1 MPLNKQLKLKIH
13 ESLAAVLPVSLIV
26 LALCAFVV
34 PVDLSTLCLFLA
46 GAALLILGMGFF
58 TLGADMAMMPIGEL
72 VGTLTRTRKL
82 WLILAGWFLIGVLVT
97 VAEPDLAVL
106 ARQTPAV
113 PDMVLILTVAAGV
126 GLFLVLSFLRILL
139 GFLLG
144 VLFGTALAGLC
155 WRFRLIDALA
165 RPLLGVL
172 KSTPVASF
180 IILALVWVKTTW
192 LATVI
197 SFIMVLPLIYANVRE
212 GIDSADR
219 QLLEMARGFRLSR
232 RKTFRYCYLP
242 AILPFFLSAISSALG
257 FAWKSGIAAEV
268 LGRPARA
275 IGSQIYDSKIYLE
288 TPDLFAW
295 TLVVIL
301 LSVLLERL
309 AVRFVRWAGKRSMR
323 VRL

>member
-1 MPLNKQLKLKIH
+1 MTTSTTRDKNTRLSP
-13 ESLAAVLPVSLIV
+13 
-26 LALCAFVV
+26 ALR
-34 PVDLSTLCLFLA
+34 
-46 GAALLILGMGFF
+46 
-58 TLGADMAMMPIGEL
+58 LGAVAVWLLLWQLASMA
-72 VGTLTRTRKL
+72 VGLPL
-82 WLILAGWFLIGVLVT
+82 LL
-97 VAEPDLAVL
+97 PSPLAVL
-106 ARQTPAV
+106 LRLGQLCTRA
-113 PDMVLILTVAAGV
+113 DFWLTVASS
-126 GLFLVLSFLRILL
+126 LLRILL

-219 QLLEMARGFRLSR
+219 QLLEMAQVFRLSR

-242 AILPFFLSAISSALG
+242 AILPFFLSAVSSALG

>member
-1 MPLNKQLKLKIH
+1 MTTSTTRDKNTRLSP
-13 ESLAAVLPVSLIV
+13 
-26 LALCAFVV
+26 ALR
-34 PVDLSTLCLFLA
+34 
-46 GAALLILGMGFF
+46 
-58 TLGADMAMMPIGEL
+58 LGAVAVWLLLWQLASMA
-72 VGTLTRTRKL
+72 VGLPL
-82 WLILAGWFLIGVLVT
+82 LL
-97 VAEPDLAVL
+97 PSPLAVL
-106 ARQTPAV
+106 LRLGQLCTGA
-113 PDMVLILTVAAGV
+113 DFWLTVASS
-126 GLFLVLSFLRILL
+126 LLRILL

-155 WRFRLIDALA
+155 WRFRLADALA

-219 QLLEMARGFRLSR
+219 QLLEMAQVFRLSR

>member
-1 MPLNKQLKLKIH
+1 MTTSTTRDKNTRLSP
-13 ESLAAVLPVSLIV
+13 
-26 LALCAFVV
+26 ALR
-34 PVDLSTLCLFLA
+34 
-46 GAALLILGMGFF
+46 
-58 TLGADMAMMPIGEL
+58 LGAVAVWLLLWQLASMA
-72 VGTLTRTRKL
+72 VGLPL
-82 WLILAGWFLIGVLVT
+82 LL
-97 VAEPDLAVL
+97 PSPLAVL
-106 ARQTPAV
+106 LRLGQLCTGA
-113 PDMVLILTVAAGV
+113 DFWLTVASS
-126 GLFLVLSFLRILL
+126 LLRILL

-155 WRFRLIDALA
+155 WRFRLVNALA

-219 QLLEMARGFRLSR
+219 QLLEMAQVFRLSR

-242 AILPFFLSAISSALG
+242 AILPFFLSAVSSALG

>member
-1 MPLNKQLKLKIH
+1 MTTSTTRDKRTGARRLSPALRVGAVAIWLLLWQ
-13 ESLAAVLPVSLIV
+13 LAAMRIGLP
-26 LALCAFVV
+26 
-34 PVDLSTLCLFLA
+34 
-46 GAALLILGMGFF
+46 LLL
-58 TLGADMAMMPIGEL
+58 PS
-72 VGTLTRTRKL
+72 
-82 WLILAGWFLIGVLVT
+82 
-97 VAEPDLAVL
+97 PLAVL
-106 ARQTPAV
+106 ARLGQLCTSA
-113 PDMVLILTVAAGV
+113 DFWLTV
-126 GLFLVLSFLRILL
+126 LSSLLRILL

-144 VLFGTALAGLC
+144 VLFGTTLAGLF
-155 WRFRLIDALA
+155 WRFGLVDALA
-165 RPLLGVL
+165 RPMLGVL

-180 IILALVWVKTTW
+180 IILALVWIKSNH

-197 SFIMVLPLIYANVRE
+197 SFIMVLPLVYANVRE

-219 QLLEMARGFRLSR
+219 QLLEMARVFSLSR
-232 RKTFRYCYLP
+232 LKTFRYCYLP

-309 AVRFVRWAGKRSMR
+309 AVKLVQWAGKRSMK
-323 VRL
+323 VSL

>member
-1 MPLNKQLKLKIH
+1 MTTSTTRDKNTRLSP
-13 ESLAAVLPVSLIV
+13 
-26 LALCAFVV
+26 ALR
-34 PVDLSTLCLFLA
+34 
-46 GAALLILGMGFF
+46 
-58 TLGADMAMMPIGEL
+58 LGAVAVWLLLWQLASMA
-72 VGTLTRTRKL
+72 VGLPL
-82 WLILAGWFLIGVLVT
+82 LL
-97 VAEPDLAVL
+97 PSPLAVL
-106 ARQTPAV
+106 LRLGQLCTGA
-113 PDMVLILTVAAGV
+113 DFWLTVASS
-126 GLFLVLSFLRILL
+126 LLRILL

-219 QLLEMARGFRLSR
+219 QLLEMAQVFRLSR

-309 AVRFVRWAGKRSMR
+309 AVRFVRWTGKRSMR

>member
-1 MPLNKQLKLKIH
+1 MTTSTTRDKNTRLSP
-13 ESLAAVLPVSLIV
+13 
-26 LALCAFVV
+26 ALR
-34 PVDLSTLCLFLA
+34 
-46 GAALLILGMGFF
+46 
-58 TLGADMAMMPIGEL
+58 LGAVAVWLLLWQLASMA
-72 VGTLTRTRKL
+72 VGLPL
-82 WLILAGWFLIGVLVT
+82 LL
-97 VAEPDLAVL
+97 PSPLAVL
-106 ARQTPAV
+106 LRLGQLCTGA
-113 PDMVLILTVAAGV
+113 DFWLTVASS
-126 GLFLVLSFLRILL
+126 LLRILL

-165 RPLLGVL
+165 RPLLGML

-219 QLLEMARGFRLSR
+219 QLLEMAQVFRLSR

>member
-1 MPLNKQLKLKIH
+1 MTTSTTRDKNTRLSP
-13 ESLAAVLPVSLIV
+13 
-26 LALCAFVV
+26 ALR
-34 PVDLSTLCLFLA
+34 
-46 GAALLILGMGFF
+46 
-58 TLGADMAMMPIGEL
+58 LGAVAVWLLLWQLASMA
-72 VGTLTRTRKL
+72 VGLPL
-82 WLILAGWFLIGVLVT
+82 LL
-97 VAEPDLAVL
+97 PSPLAVL
-106 ARQTPAV
+106 LRLGQLCTGA
-113 PDMVLILTVAAGV
+113 DFWLTVASS
-126 GLFLVLSFLRILL
+126 LLRILL

-155 WRFRLIDALA
+155 WRFRLVDALA

-197 SFIMVLPLIYANVRE
+197 SFIMVLPLVYANVRE

-219 QLLEMARGFRLSR
+219 QLLEMAQVFRLSR

-268 LGRPARA
+268 LGRPARV

>member
-1 MPLNKQLKLKIH
+1 MTTSTTRDKNTRLSP
-13 ESLAAVLPVSLIV
+13 
-26 LALCAFVV
+26 ALR
-34 PVDLSTLCLFLA
+34 
-46 GAALLILGMGFF
+46 
-58 TLGADMAMMPIGEL
+58 LGAVAVWLLLWQLASMA
-72 VGTLTRTRKL
+72 VGLPL
-82 WLILAGWFLIGVLVT
+82 LL
-97 VAEPDLAVL
+97 PSPLAVL
-106 ARQTPAV
+106 LRLGQLCTGA
-113 PDMVLILTVAAGV
+113 DFWLTVASS
-126 GLFLVLSFLRILL
+126 LLRILL

-219 QLLEMARGFRLSR
+219 QLQEMAQVFRLSR

>member
-1 MPLNKQLKLKIH
+1 MKTSTTRDKP
-13 ESLAAVLPVSLIV
+13 S
-26 LALCAFVV
+26 ALS
-34 PVDLSTLCLFLA
+34 P
-46 GAALLILGMGFF
+46 ALR
-58 TLGADMAMMPIGEL
+58 LGAVAVWLLLWQLASMA
-72 VGTLTRTRKL
+72 VGLPL
-82 WLILAGWFLIGVLVT
+82 LL
-97 VAEPDLAVL
+97 PSPLAVL
-106 ARQTPAV
+106 VRLGQLCTGA
-113 PDMVLILTVAAGV
+113 DFWLTVASS
-126 GLFLVLSFLRILL
+126 LLRILL

-219 QLLEMARGFRLSR
+219 QLLEMAQVFRLSR

>member
-1 MPLNKQLKLKIH
+1 MTTSTTRDKNTRLSP
-13 ESLAAVLPVSLIV
+13 
-26 LALCAFVV
+26 ALR
-34 PVDLSTLCLFLA
+34 
-46 GAALLILGMGFF
+46 
-58 TLGADMAMMPIGEL
+58 LGAVAVWLLLWQLASMA
-72 VGTLTRTRKL
+72 VGLPL
-82 WLILAGWFLIGVLVT
+82 LL
-97 VAEPDLAVL
+97 PSPLAVL
-106 ARQTPAV
+106 LRLGQLCTGA
-113 PDMVLILTVAAGV
+113 DFWLTVASS
-126 GLFLVLSFLRILL
+126 LLRILL

-155 WRFRLIDALA
+155 WRFRLIDVLA

-219 QLLEMARGFRLSR
+219 QLLEMAQVFRLSR

-275 IGSQIYDSKIYLE
+275 IGSQIYDAKIYLE

-309 AVRFVRWAGKRSMR
+309 AVRFVRWTGKRSMR

>member
-1 MPLNKQLKLKIH
+1 MTTSTTRDKNTRLSP
-13 ESLAAVLPVSLIV
+13 
-26 LALCAFVV
+26 ALR
-34 PVDLSTLCLFLA
+34 
-46 GAALLILGMGFF
+46 
-58 TLGADMAMMPIGEL
+58 LGAVAVWLLLWQLASMA
-72 VGTLTRTRKL
+72 VGLPL
-82 WLILAGWFLIGVLVT
+82 LL
-97 VAEPDLAVL
+97 PSPLAVL
-106 ARQTPAV
+106 LRLGQLCTGA
-113 PDMVLILTVAAGV
+113 DFWLTVASS
-126 GLFLVLSFLRILL
+126 LLRILL

-144 VLFGTALAGLC
+144 VFFGTALAGLC
-155 WRFRLIDALA
+155 WRFRLIDVLA

-219 QLLEMARGFRLSR
+219 QLLEMAQVFRLSR

>member
-1 MPLNKQLKLKIH
+1 MTTSTTRDKNTRLSP
-13 ESLAAVLPVSLIV
+13 
-26 LALCAFVV
+26 ALR
-34 PVDLSTLCLFLA
+34 
-46 GAALLILGMGFF
+46 
-58 TLGADMAMMPIGEL
+58 LGAVAVWLLLWQLASMA
-72 VGTLTRTRKL
+72 VGLPL
-82 WLILAGWFLIGVLVT
+82 LL
-97 VAEPDLAVL
+97 PSPLAVL
-106 ARQTPAV
+106 LRFGQLCTGA
-113 PDMVLILTVAAGV
+113 DFWLTVASS
-126 GLFLVLSFLRILL
+126 LLRILL
-139 GFLLG
+139 GFLPG

-155 WRFRLIDALA
+155 WRFRLVDALA

-219 QLLEMARGFRLSR
+219 QLLEMAQVFRLSR

-242 AILPFFLSAISSALG
+242 AILPFFLSAVSSALG

>member
-1 MPLNKQLKLKIH
+1 MTTSTTRDKNTRLSP
-13 ESLAAVLPVSLIV
+13 
-26 LALCAFVV
+26 ALR
-34 PVDLSTLCLFLA
+34 
-46 GAALLILGMGFF
+46 
-58 TLGADMAMMPIGEL
+58 LGAVAVWLLLWQLASMA
-72 VGTLTRTRKL
+72 VGLPL
-82 WLILAGWFLIGVLVT
+82 LL
-97 VAEPDLAVL
+97 PSPLAVL
-106 ARQTPAV
+106 LRLGQLCTRA
-113 PDMVLILTVAAGV
+113 DFWLTVASS
-126 GLFLVLSFLRILL
+126 LLRILL

-219 QLLEMARGFRLSR
+219 QLLEMAQVFRLSR

>member
-1 MPLNKQLKLKIH
+1 MTTSTTRDKNTRLSP
-13 ESLAAVLPVSLIV
+13 
-26 LALCAFVV
+26 ALR
-34 PVDLSTLCLFLA
+34 
-46 GAALLILGMGFF
+46 
-58 TLGADMAMMPIGEL
+58 LGA
-72 VGTLTRTRKL
+72 
-82 WLILAGWFLIGVLVT
+82 VT
-97 VAEPDLAVL
+97 VWLLLWQLASMAVGLPLLLPSPLAVL
-106 ARQTPAV
+106 LRLGQLCTGA
-113 PDMVLILTVAAGV
+113 DFWLTVASS
-126 GLFLVLSFLRILL
+126 LLRILL

-219 QLLEMARGFRLSR
+219 QLLEMAQVFRLSR

>member
-1 MPLNKQLKLKIH
+1 MTTSTTRDKNTRLSP
-13 ESLAAVLPVSLIV
+13 
-26 LALCAFVV
+26 ALR
-34 PVDLSTLCLFLA
+34 
-46 GAALLILGMGFF
+46 
-58 TLGADMAMMPIGEL
+58 LGAVAVWLLLWQLASMA
-72 VGTLTRTRKL
+72 VGLPL
-82 WLILAGWFLIGVLVT
+82 LL
-97 VAEPDLAVL
+97 PSPLAVL
-106 ARQTPAV
+106 LRLGQLCTGA
-113 PDMVLILTVAAGV
+113 DFWLTVASS
-126 GLFLVLSFLRILL
+126 LLRILL

-219 QLLEMARGFRLSR
+219 QLLEMAQVFRLSR

-242 AILPFFLSAISSALG
+242 AILPFFLSAVSSALG

-309 AVRFVRWAGKRSMR
+309 AVRFVRWTGKRSMR

>member
-1 MPLNKQLKLKIH
+1 MTTSTTRDKNTRLSP
-13 ESLAAVLPVSLIV
+13 
-26 LALCAFVV
+26 ALR
-34 PVDLSTLCLFLA
+34 
-46 GAALLILGMGFF
+46 
-58 TLGADMAMMPIGEL
+58 LGAVAVWLLLWQLASMA
-72 VGTLTRTRKL
+72 VGLPL
-82 WLILAGWFLIGVLVT
+82 LL
-97 VAEPDLAVL
+97 PSPLAVL
-106 ARQTPAV
+106 LRLGQLCTGA
-113 PDMVLILTVAAGV
+113 DFWLTVASS
-126 GLFLVLSFLRILL
+126 LLRILL

-165 RPLLGVL
+165 RPLLGML

-219 QLLEMARGFRLSR
+219 QLLEMAQVFRLSR

-242 AILPFFLSAISSALG
+242 AILPFFLSAVSSALG

>member
-1 MPLNKQLKLKIH
+1 MTTSTTRDKNTRLSP
-13 ESLAAVLPVSLIV
+13 
-26 LALCAFVV
+26 ALR
-34 PVDLSTLCLFLA
+34 
-46 GAALLILGMGFF
+46 
-58 TLGADMAMMPIGEL
+58 LGAVAVWLLLWQLASMA
-72 VGTLTRTRKL
+72 VGLPL
-82 WLILAGWFLIGVLVT
+82 LL
-97 VAEPDLAVL
+97 PSPLAVL
-106 ARQTPAV
+106 LRLGQLCTEA
-113 PDMVLILTVAAGV
+113 DFWLTVV
-126 GLFLVLSFLRILL
+126 SSLLRILL

-219 QLLEMARGFRLSR
+219 QLLEMAQVFRLSR

>member
-1 MPLNKQLKLKIH
+1 MTTSTTRDKNTRLSP
-13 ESLAAVLPVSLIV
+13 
-26 LALCAFVV
+26 ALR
-34 PVDLSTLCLFLA
+34 
-46 GAALLILGMGFF
+46 
-58 TLGADMAMMPIGEL
+58 LGAVAVWLLLWQLASMA
-72 VGTLTRTRKL
+72 VGLPL
-82 WLILAGWFLIGVLVT
+82 LL
-97 VAEPDLAVL
+97 PSPLAVL
-106 ARQTPAV
+106 LRLGQLCTGA
-113 PDMVLILTVAAGV
+113 DFWLTVASS
-126 GLFLVLSFLRILL
+126 LLRILL

-155 WRFRLIDALA
+155 WRFRLVDALA

-219 QLLEMARGFRLSR
+219 QLLEMAQVFRLSR

-268 LGRPARA
+268 LGRPAWA

>member
-1 MPLNKQLKLKIH
+1 MTTSTTRDKNTRLSP
-13 ESLAAVLPVSLIV
+13 
-26 LALCAFVV
+26 ALR
-34 PVDLSTLCLFLA
+34 
-46 GAALLILGMGFF
+46 
-58 TLGADMAMMPIGEL
+58 LGAVAVWLLLWQLASMA
-72 VGTLTRTRKL
+72 VGLPL
-82 WLILAGWFLIGVLVT
+82 LL
-97 VAEPDLAVL
+97 PSPLAVL
-106 ARQTPAV
+106 LRLGQLCTGA
-113 PDMVLILTVAAGV
+113 DFWLTVASS
-126 GLFLVLSFLRILL
+126 LLRILL

-155 WRFRLIDALA
+155 WRFRLIDVLA

-180 IILALVWVKTTW
+180 IIPALVWVKTTW

-219 QLLEMARGFRLSR
+219 QLLEMAQVFRLSR

>member
-1 MPLNKQLKLKIH
+1 MTTSTTRDKNTRLSP
-13 ESLAAVLPVSLIV
+13 
-26 LALCAFVV
+26 ALR
-34 PVDLSTLCLFLA
+34 
-46 GAALLILGMGFF
+46 
-58 TLGADMAMMPIGEL
+58 LGAVAVWLLLWQLASMA
-72 VGTLTRTRKL
+72 VGLPL
-82 WLILAGWFLIGVLVT
+82 LL
-97 VAEPDLAVL
+97 PSPLAVL
-106 ARQTPAV
+106 LQLGQLCTGA
-113 PDMVLILTVAAGV
+113 DFWLTVASS
-126 GLFLVLSFLRILL
+126 LLRILL

-155 WRFRLIDALA
+155 WRFRLIDVLA

-197 SFIMVLPLIYANVRE
+197 SFIMVLPLIYTNVRE

-219 QLLEMARGFRLSR
+219 QLLEMARVFRLSR

-242 AILPFFLSAISSALG
+242 AILPFFLSAVSSALG

>member
-1 MPLNKQLKLKIH
+1 MTTSTTRDKNTRLSPALRLGAVAVWLLLWQLASMAVGLPLLLP
-13 ESLAAVLPVSLIV
+13 SPWAVLLR
-26 LALCAFVV
+26 LGQLC
-34 PVDLSTLCLFLA
+34 T
-46 GAALLILGMGFF
+46 
-58 TLGADMAMMPIGEL
+58 GADF
-72 VGTLTRTRKL
+72 
-82 WLILAGWFLIGVLVT
+82 W
-97 VAEPDLAVL
+97 
-106 ARQTPAV
+106 
-113 PDMVLILTVAAGV
+113 LTVASS
-126 GLFLVLSFLRILL
+126 LLRILL

-219 QLLEMARGFRLSR
+219 QLLEMAQVFRLSR

-242 AILPFFLSAISSALG
+242 AILPFFLSAVSSALG

>member
-1 MPLNKQLKLKIH
+1 MTTSTTRDKNTRLSP
-13 ESLAAVLPVSLIV
+13 
-26 LALCAFVV
+26 ALR
-34 PVDLSTLCLFLA
+34 
-46 GAALLILGMGFF
+46 
-58 TLGADMAMMPIGEL
+58 LGAVAVWLLLWQLASMA
-72 VGTLTRTRKL
+72 VGLPL
-82 WLILAGWFLIGVLVT
+82 LL
-97 VAEPDLAVL
+97 PSPLAVL
-106 ARQTPAV
+106 LRLGQLCTGA
-113 PDMVLILTVAAGV
+113 DFWLTVASS
-126 GLFLVLSFLRILL
+126 LLRILL

-144 VLFGTALAGLC
+144 VLFGTALAGLY

-219 QLLEMARGFRLSR
+219 QLLEMAQVFRLSR

-242 AILPFFLSAISSALG
+242 AILPFFLSAVSSALG

>member
-1 MPLNKQLKLKIH
+1 MTTSTTRDKNTRLSP
-13 ESLAAVLPVSLIV
+13 
-26 LALCAFVV
+26 ALR
-34 PVDLSTLCLFLA
+34 
-46 GAALLILGMGFF
+46 
-58 TLGADMAMMPIGEL
+58 LGAVAVWLLLWQLASMA
-72 VGTLTRTRKL
+72 
-82 WLILAGWFLIGVLVT
+82 
-97 VAEPDLAVL
+97 VALPLLLPSPLAVL
-106 ARQTPAV
+106 LRLGQLCTGA
-113 PDMVLILTVAAGV
+113 DFWLTVASS
-126 GLFLVLSFLRILL
+126 LLRILL

-155 WRFRLIDALA
+155 WRFRLIDVLA

-219 QLLEMARGFRLSR
+219 QLLEMAQVFRLSR

>member
-1 MPLNKQLKLKIH
+1 MTTSTTRDKNTRLSP
-13 ESLAAVLPVSLIV
+13 
-26 LALCAFVV
+26 ALR
-34 PVDLSTLCLFLA
+34 
-46 GAALLILGMGFF
+46 
-58 TLGADMAMMPIGEL
+58 LGAVAVWLLLWQLASMA
-72 VGTLTRTRKL
+72 VGLPL
-82 WLILAGWFLIGVLVT
+82 LL
-97 VAEPDLAVL
+97 PSPLAVL
-106 ARQTPAV
+106 LRLGQLCTGA
-113 PDMVLILTVAAGV
+113 DFWLTVASS
-126 GLFLVLSFLRILL
+126 LLRILL

-219 QLLEMARGFRLSR
+219 QLLEMAQVFRLSR
-232 RKTFRYCYLP
+232 RKVFRYCYLP

>member
-1 MPLNKQLKLKIH
+1 MTTSTTRDKNTRLSP
-13 ESLAAVLPVSLIV
+13 
-26 LALCAFVV
+26 ALR
-34 PVDLSTLCLFLA
+34 
-46 GAALLILGMGFF
+46 
-58 TLGADMAMMPIGEL
+58 LGAVAIWLLLWQLASMA
-72 VGTLTRTRKL
+72 VGLPL
-82 WLILAGWFLIGVLVT
+82 LL
-97 VAEPDLAVL
+97 PSPLAVL
-106 ARQTPAV
+106 LRLGQLCTGA
-113 PDMVLILTVAAGV
+113 DFWLTVASS
-126 GLFLVLSFLRILL
+126 LLRILL
-139 GFLLG
+139 GYLLG

-219 QLLEMARGFRLSR
+219 QLLEMAQVFRLSR

>member
-1 MPLNKQLKLKIH
+1 MRLGQL
-13 ESLAAVLPVSLIV
+13 
-26 LALCAFVV
+26 C
-34 PVDLSTLCLFLA
+34 T
-46 GAALLILGMGFF
+46 
-58 TLGADMAMMPIGEL
+58 GADF
-72 VGTLTRTRKL
+72 
-82 WLILAGWFLIGVLVT
+82 W
-97 VAEPDLAVL
+97 
-106 ARQTPAV
+106 
-113 PDMVLILTVAAGV
+113 LTVASS
-126 GLFLVLSFLRILL
+126 LLRILL

-219 QLLEMARGFRLSR
+219 QLLEMAQVFRLSR

-242 AILPFFLSAISSALG
+242 AILPFFLSAVSSALG

-275 IGSQIYDSKIYLE
+275 DRQ
-288 TPDLFAW
+288 PDLR
-295 TLVVIL
+295 
-301 LSVLLERL
+301 LENLPGNARPVCL
-309 AVRFVRWAGKRSMR
+309 DAGGHPAVGAAGAPCRALCQMGGGKRSMR

>member
-1 MPLNKQLKLKIH
+1 MTTSTTRDKNTRLSPALRLGAVAVWLLLWQLASMAVGLPLLLP
-13 ESLAAVLPVSLIV
+13 SPFAVLLR
-26 LALCAFVV
+26 LGQLC
-34 PVDLSTLCLFLA
+34 T
-46 GAALLILGMGFF
+46 
-58 TLGADMAMMPIGEL
+58 GADF
-72 VGTLTRTRKL
+72 
-82 WLILAGWFLIGVLVT
+82 W
-97 VAEPDLAVL
+97 
-106 ARQTPAV
+106 
-113 PDMVLILTVAAGV
+113 LTVASS
-126 GLFLVLSFLRILL
+126 LLRILL

-155 WRFRLIDALA
+155 WRFRLVDALA

-219 QLLEMARGFRLSR
+219 QLLEMAQVFRLSR

>member
-1 MPLNKQLKLKIH
+1 MTTSTTRDKNTRLSP
-13 ESLAAVLPVSLIV
+13 
-26 LALCAFVV
+26 ALR
-34 PVDLSTLCLFLA
+34 
-46 GAALLILGMGFF
+46 
-58 TLGADMAMMPIGEL
+58 LGAVAVWLLLWQLASIA
-72 VGTLTRTRKL
+72 VGLPL
-82 WLILAGWFLIGVLVT
+82 LL
-97 VAEPDLAVL
+97 PSPLAVL
-106 ARQTPAV
+106 LRLGQLCTGA
-113 PDMVLILTVAAGV
+113 DFWLTVASS
-126 GLFLVLSFLRILL
+126 LLRILL

-155 WRFRLIDALA
+155 WRFRLIDVLA

-219 QLLEMARGFRLSR
+219 QLLEMAQVFRLSR

>member
-1 MPLNKQLKLKIH
+1 MTTSTTRDKNTRLSP
-13 ESLAAVLPVSLIV
+13 
-26 LALCAFVV
+26 ALR
-34 PVDLSTLCLFLA
+34 
-46 GAALLILGMGFF
+46 
-58 TLGADMAMMPIGEL
+58 LGAVAVWLLLSQLASIA
-72 VGTLTRTRKL
+72 VGLPL
-82 WLILAGWFLIGVLVT
+82 LL
-97 VAEPDLAVL
+97 PSPLAVL
-106 ARQTPAV
+106 LRLGQLCTGA
-113 PDMVLILTVAAGV
+113 DFWLTVASS
-126 GLFLVLSFLRILL
+126 LLRILL

-155 WRFRLIDALA
+155 WRFRLIDVLA

-219 QLLEMARGFRLSR
+219 QLLEMAQVFRLSR

>member
-1 MPLNKQLKLKIH
+1 MTTSTTRDKNTRLSPALRLGAVAVWLLLWQLASMAVGMPLL
-13 ESLAAVLPVSLIV
+13 LPS
-26 LALCAFVV
+26 
-34 PVDLSTLCLFLA
+34 P
-46 GAALLILGMGFF
+46 
-58 TLGADMAMMPIGEL
+58 
-72 VGTLTRTRKL
+72 
-82 WLILAGWFLIGVLVT
+82 
-97 VAEPDLAVL
+97 LAVL
-106 ARQTPAV
+106 LRLGQLCTGA
-113 PDMVLILTVAAGV
+113 DFWLTVASS
-126 GLFLVLSFLRILL
+126 LLRILL

-155 WRFRLIDALA
+155 WRFRLVNALA

-219 QLLEMARGFRLSR
+219 QLLEMAQVFRLSR

-242 AILPFFLSAISSALG
+242 AILPFFLSAVSSALG

>member
-1 MPLNKQLKLKIH
+1 MTTSTTRDKNTRLSP
-13 ESLAAVLPVSLIV
+13 
-26 LALCAFVV
+26 ALR
-34 PVDLSTLCLFLA
+34 
-46 GAALLILGMGFF
+46 
-58 TLGADMAMMPIGEL
+58 LGAVAVWLLLWQLASMA
-72 VGTLTRTRKL
+72 VGLPL
-82 WLILAGWFLIGVLVT
+82 LL
-97 VAEPDLAVL
+97 PSPLAVL
-106 ARQTPAV
+106 LRLGQLCTGA
-113 PDMVLILTVAAGV
+113 DFWLTVASS
-126 GLFLVLSFLRILL
+126 LLRILL

-180 IILALVWVKTTW
+180 IILALVWVRTTW

-219 QLLEMARGFRLSR
+219 QLLEMAQVFRLSR

-242 AILPFFLSAISSALG
+242 AILPFFLSAVSSALG

>member
-1 MPLNKQLKLKIH
+1 MTTSTIRDKRTGARRLSPALRVGAVAVWLLLWQ
-13 ESLAAVLPVSLIV
+13 LAAMRIGLP
-26 LALCAFVV
+26 
-34 PVDLSTLCLFLA
+34 
-46 GAALLILGMGFF
+46 LLL
-58 TLGADMAMMPIGEL
+58 PS
-72 VGTLTRTRKL
+72 
-82 WLILAGWFLIGVLVT
+82 
-97 VAEPDLAVL
+97 PLAVL
-106 ARQTPAV
+106 ARLGQLCTSA
-113 PDMVLILTVAAGV
+113 DFWLTV
-126 GLFLVLSFLRILL
+126 LSSLLRILL

-144 VLFGTALAGLC
+144 VLFGTTLAGLC
-155 WRFRLIDALA
+155 WRFGLVDALA
-165 RPLLGVL
+165 RPMLGVL

-180 IILALVWVKTTW
+180 IILALVWIKSNH

-197 SFIMVLPLIYANVRE
+197 SFIMVLPLVYANVRE

-219 QLLEMARGFRLSR
+219 QLLEMARVFSLSR
-232 RKTFRYCYLP
+232 LKTFRYCYLP

-309 AVRFVRWAGKRSMR
+309 AVKLVQWAGKRSMK
-323 VRL
+323 VSL

>member
-1 MPLNKQLKLKIH
+1 MTTSTTRDKNTRLSP
-13 ESLAAVLPVSLIV
+13 
-26 LALCAFVV
+26 ALR
-34 PVDLSTLCLFLA
+34 
-46 GAALLILGMGFF
+46 
-58 TLGADMAMMPIGEL
+58 LGAVAVWLLLWQLASMA
-72 VGTLTRTRKL
+72 VGLPL
-82 WLILAGWFLIGVLVT
+82 LL
-97 VAEPDLAVL
+97 PSPLAVL
-106 ARQTPAV
+106 LRLGQLCTGA
-113 PDMVLILTVAAGV
+113 DFWLTVASS
-126 GLFLVLSFLRILL
+126 LLRILL

-192 LATVI
+192 LCTVI

-219 QLLEMARGFRLSR
+219 QLLEMAQVFRLSR

>member
-1 MPLNKQLKLKIH
+1 MTTSTTRDKNTRLSP
-13 ESLAAVLPVSLIV
+13 
-26 LALCAFVV
+26 ALR
-34 PVDLSTLCLFLA
+34 
-46 GAALLILGMGFF
+46 
-58 TLGADMAMMPIGEL
+58 LGAVAIWLLLWQLASMA
-72 VGTLTRTRKL
+72 VGLPL
-82 WLILAGWFLIGVLVT
+82 LL
-97 VAEPDLAVL
+97 PSPLAVL
-106 ARQTPAV
+106 LQLGQLCTGA
-113 PDMVLILTVAAGV
+113 DFWLTVASS
-126 GLFLVLSFLRILL
+126 LLRILL

-219 QLLEMARGFRLSR
+219 QLLEMAQVFRLSR

-242 AILPFFLSAISSALG
+242 AILPFFLSAVSSALG

>member
-1 MPLNKQLKLKIH
+1 MTTSTTRDKNTRLSP
-13 ESLAAVLPVSLIV
+13 
-26 LALCAFVV
+26 ALR
-34 PVDLSTLCLFLA
+34 
-46 GAALLILGMGFF
+46 
-58 TLGADMAMMPIGEL
+58 LGAVAVWLLLWQLASMA
-72 VGTLTRTRKL
+72 VGLPL
-82 WLILAGWFLIGVLVT
+82 LL
-97 VAEPDLAVL
+97 PSPLAVL
-106 ARQTPAV
+106 LRLGQLCTGA
-113 PDMVLILTVAAGV
+113 DFWLTVASS
-126 GLFLVLSFLRILL
+126 LLRILL

-219 QLLEMARGFRLSR
+219 QLLEMAQVFRLSR

-268 LGRPARA
+268 LGRPVRA

>member
-1 MPLNKQLKLKIH
+1 MTTSTTRDKNTRLSP
-13 ESLAAVLPVSLIV
+13 
-26 LALCAFVV
+26 ALR
-34 PVDLSTLCLFLA
+34 
-46 GAALLILGMGFF
+46 
-58 TLGADMAMMPIGEL
+58 LGAVAVWLLLWQLASMA
-72 VGTLTRTRKL
+72 VGLPL
-82 WLILAGWFLIGVLVT
+82 LL
-97 VAEPDLAVL
+97 PSPLAVL
-106 ARQTPAV
+106 LRLEQLCTGA
-113 PDMVLILTVAAGV
+113 DFWLTVASS
-126 GLFLVLSFLRILL
+126 LLRILL

-219 QLLEMARGFRLSR
+219 QLLEMAQVFRLSR

-242 AILPFFLSAISSALG
+242 AILPFFLSAVSSALG